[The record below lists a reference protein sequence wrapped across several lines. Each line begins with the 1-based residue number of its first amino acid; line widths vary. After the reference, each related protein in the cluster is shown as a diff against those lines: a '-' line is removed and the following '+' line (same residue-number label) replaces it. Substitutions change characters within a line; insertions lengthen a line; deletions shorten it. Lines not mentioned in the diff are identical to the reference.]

1 MFSGGPPP
9 HPEIPEAVHIPLASS
24 LVKRGAQNRTL
35 EPDMPLLLLPLLLPL
50 LLIII
55 RQHGI
60 NMAYVAFKRDRLRIS
75 TNTLL
80 VVLTCKHIEQV
91 DGVMV
96 PALNPVLFATASVD
110 SAALPPQPLP
120 PRPETYPLG
129 SNTVTGG

>member
-35 EPDMPLLLLPLLLPL
+35 EPDMPLLPLLLPL

-60 NMAYVAFKRDRLRIS
+60 NMAYVAFKRERLRIS

-80 VVLTCKHIEQV
+80 LVLTCKHIEQV

-96 PALNPVLFATASVD
+96 PAPNPGLFATASVD
-110 SAALPPQPLP
+110 SAALAPPPKSIHSGP
-120 PRPETYPLG
+120 TP
-129 SNTVTGG
+129 